1 MPRDLFGSL
10 LTEVSRAGFG
20 FRHLAHSRSGRPL
33 LGALAQPAAVLRS
46 TRSEHTGS
54 SPVGGASRGYRTAA
68 RALVGK
74 SYAPSAPHASQG
86 TSQQEAAEGLR
97 LAVVEQLLPGTER
110 VPRRAAA
117 ASSPSRSSS
126 LPCTAAT
133 SLPVSFISFCI
144 CVHAGGAG
152 RVSARARDAAL
163 RGLCAVR
170 RLARPCLRRV
180 IIRSRREERVRRR
193 REQGVGHLK
202 LACLRACLLAWEST

>member
-110 VPRRAAA
+110 VPRCA
-117 ASSPSRSSS
+117 
-126 LPCTAAT
+126 
-133 SLPVSFISFCI
+133 
-144 CVHAGGAG
+144 
-152 RVSARARDAAL
+152 AAL
-163 RGLCAVR
+163 RL
-170 RLARPCLRRV
+170 
-180 IIRSRREERVRRR
+180 RRR
-193 REQGVGHLK
+193 RVRLRCRAPPQRPCQFPSFLFAFVCMRAGQVVSVPARAMRRCVVCVPSGVWPG
-202 LACLRACLLAWEST
+202 RASGASLSVVAARSGSGAGASKASGI